1 MNKYLSFFIV
11 SFVSIF
17 LFFVNLQTVN
27 AQACNVECG
36 AYSGSC
42 ALQNIG
48 QGTISCGGPESC
60 SVFST
65 YTSGSQSCT
74 EYKCNCAN
82 QVVQGSTINSCSG
95 SVTTGNLSC
104 NLGGFCQSNLGPG
117 YRFYSVCDAG
127 SGAGGTCNNNGVCD
141 ATESNASCPADCSIP
156 TPQSSY
162 FTVSVSPGTRSIL
175 NGNSTSFTVSIT
187 PDINPN
193 TGLGNTQ
200 AVGTYVL
207 PSPIPGCPTGATCTY
222 VGGNTA
228 TIEQDTTTGGIDFA
242 VGTSKTATIVAS
254 TVTPNTYPLYISA
267 KDYLGRT
274 ESVSADLIVNASA
287 PIITISASPSSAT
300 APGAT
305 TLTWSVANNPTSC
318 TASGGYASTWTGS
331 QGASGSVSLSG
342 YPTGTYNLTL
352 SCTNSSGTSS
362 NSATFTVACPSG
374 TPYVSSKVLGS
385 LRNDFSG
392 WVGARIQIGASPRTV
407 TALGRVRVG
416 TNTGTHVVKIVN
428 ESTGADIAGGSVS
441 INMSSGT
448 AGQYVYG
455 TLASPVTLAANTSYY
470 VISQEV
476 SGGDQWYNDTDT
488 QVFPGAFGT
497 IPGAVYGFGPGQ
509 WWFNGVANRSYVP
522 IDLCTTVQAS
532 FNLNPTT
539 MSFSGVVGGA
549 TPAQQI
555 LQIVSSGSSDVWYTA
570 TSNQSWCLINGAT
583 SMPGAVAS
591 SPVGQFTPVAITV
604 AAPGAVG
611 VGTNICSIVVTDPSA
626 SPTSRTLTVT
636 YTVAPAAVTQYTLT
650 VNKTIGGSVT
660 TTDALVSCGSTCT
673 RAYNQGTVVTLQAVP
688 DTVQWR
694 FAGWGGA
701 CSGTGSCTLT
711 IDGNKNVTAQFRPRA
726 LLYQEF

>member
-1 MNKYLSFFIV
+1 
-11 SFVSIF
+11 
-17 LFFVNLQTVN
+17 
-27 AQACNVECG
+27 
-36 AYSGSC
+36 
-42 ALQNIG
+42 
-48 QGTISCGGPESC
+48 
-60 SVFST
+60 
-65 YTSGSQSCT
+65 
-74 EYKCNCAN
+74 
-82 QVVQGSTINSCSG
+82 
-95 SVTTGNLSC
+95 
-104 NLGGFCQSNLGPG
+104 
-117 YRFYSVCDAG
+117 
-127 SGAGGTCNNNGVCD
+127 
-141 ATESNASCPADCSIP
+141 
-156 TPQSSY
+156 
-162 FTVSVSPGTRSIL
+162 
-175 NGNSTSFTVSIT
+175 
-187 PDINPN
+187 
-193 TGLGNTQ
+193 
-200 AVGTYVL
+200 
-207 PSPIPGCPTGATCTY
+207 
-222 VGGNTA
+222 
-228 TIEQDTTTGGIDFA
+228 
-242 VGTSKTATIVAS
+242 
-254 TVTPNTYPLYISA
+254 
-267 KDYLGRT
+267 
-274 ESVSADLIVNASA
+274 
-287 PIITISASPSSAT
+287 
-300 APGAT
+300 
-305 TLTWSVANNPTSC
+305 
-318 TASGGYASTWTGS
+318 
-331 QGASGSVSLSG
+331 
-342 YPTGTYNLTL
+342 
-352 SCTNSSGTSS
+352 
-362 NSATFTVACPSG
+362 
-374 TPYVSSKVLGS
+374 
-385 LRNDFSG
+385 
-392 WVGARIQIGASPRTV
+392 
-407 TALGRVRVG
+407 
-416 TNTGTHVVKIVN
+416 VVKIVN

>member
-1 MNKYLSFFIV
+1 MKKYWLI
-11 SFVSIF
+11 IF
-17 LFFVNLQTVN
+17 LFTTLFLRVDKLH
-27 AQACNVECG
+27 AAACNTDCG
-36 AYSGSC
+36 YSSNSCYISSNHDAGSE
-42 ALQNIG
+42 
-48 QGTISCGGPESC
+48 SCGNKRNC
-60 SVFST
+60 TSVPNNLCPGGT
-65 YTSGSQSCT
+65 MQTCT
-74 EYKCNCAN
+74 CDM
-82 QVVQGSTINSCSG
+82 VVQGSTLTSCSG
-95 SVTTGNLSC
+95 SDLAGNLTCNFGSICQVNSGTIQQSELICPGDTGGGGGSC
-104 NLGGFCQSNLGPG
+104 NANGICEAGETYGACPSDNCPPPSAIN
-117 YRFYSVCDAG
+117 FYLSVFPSVNSAINRE
-127 SGAGGTCNNNGVCD
+127 TKFYYL
-141 ATESNASCPADCSIP
+141 TL
-156 TPQSSY
+156 TP
-162 FTVSVSPGTRSIL
+162 L
-175 NGNSTSFTVSIT
+175 
-187 PDINPN
+187 N
-193 TGLGNTQ
+193 TG
-200 AVGTYVL
+200 AVGTYTL
-207 PSPIPGCPTGATCTY
+207 PYPIPGCPIGATCTY
-222 VGGNTA
+222 SGGNTM
-228 TIEQDTTTGGIDFA
+228 TVTQDTTTGGVDFA
-242 VGTSKTATIVAS
+242 VGATKTVAVVLS
-254 TVTPNTYPLYISA
+254 TVTPNTYTFTFSA
-267 KDYLGRT
+267 T
-274 ESVSADLIVNASA
+274 NASNQTQSATANLIVS
-287 PIITISASPSSAT
+287 PTLPVITISASPSSAT

-331 QGASGSVSLSG
+331 QGASGSISLSG